1 MDLAT
6 FVAGYLA
13 DASILGWVPLVRWD
27 EQVRTWIDRARTSD
41 RVLIVR
47 YEALHRDRRSVLEAI
62 SRFCRIPMSP
72 QVIDLAVERSAFGA
86 MRSEE
91 EKRGA
96 EAYLLLGGAAY
107 REGPGRFYREGRIDG
122 WKNELPQ
129 TTVRAIEKEFRGL
142 MEALGYTTR
151 EGAGSHWPP
160 S

>member
-6 FVAGYLA
+6 FVARYLA

-47 YEALHRDRRSVLEAI
+47 YEDLHRDRRSVLEAI

-107 REGPGRFYREGRIDG
+107 REGPGRFYRRDG
-122 WKNELPQ
+122 SMVGKMSYL
-129 TTVRAIEKEFRGL
+129 RRR
-142 MEALGYTTR
+142 YT
-151 EGAGSHWPP
+151 P
-160 S
+160 SRRS